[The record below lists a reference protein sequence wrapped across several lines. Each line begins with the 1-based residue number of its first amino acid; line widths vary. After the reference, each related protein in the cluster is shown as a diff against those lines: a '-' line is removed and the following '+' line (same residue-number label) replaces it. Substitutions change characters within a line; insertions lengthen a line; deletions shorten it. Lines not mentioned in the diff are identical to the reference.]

1 MYLTYFWFFWFVL
14 PTKQNKCETQGVDIL
29 ASHMGVEMIYLHIDV
44 TNDAAAELYKKSG
57 YVYANSHLYHEEFT
71 RSLNLHDYA
80 TLGRCHHLMYKRF
93 GK

>member
-1 MYLTYFWFFWFVL
+1 MCFFFVSLT
-14 PTKQNKCETQGVDIL
+14 KNKNVRETQGVDIL

-44 TNDAAAELYKKSG
+44 TNDSAAELYRKSG

-80 TLGRCHHLMYKRF
+80 TLGRCHYLMYKQM